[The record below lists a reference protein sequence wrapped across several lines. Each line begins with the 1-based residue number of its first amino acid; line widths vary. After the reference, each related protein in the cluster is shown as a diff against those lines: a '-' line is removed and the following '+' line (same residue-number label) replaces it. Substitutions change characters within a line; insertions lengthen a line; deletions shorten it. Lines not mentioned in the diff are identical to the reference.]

1 MAAHAPTS
9 MNERDVTRRRFVK
22 QSLAAVSP
30 ATLTASALPLVP
42 AHAES
47 GPARLTVVCV
57 GAHPD
62 DPESGC
68 GGALGRYAAL
78 RAPGT
83 GVFPPR
89 GGGGLSRQT
98 FGGTAAIRFAQS
110 EAARQIHGA

>member
-47 GPARLTVVCV
+47 GPARFTVVCV

-68 GGALGRYAAL
+68 GGTLARYAAL
-78 RAPGT
+78 GHPATVRYLT
-83 GVFPPR
+83 R
-89 GGGGLSRQT
+89 GGSGISRKS
-98 FGGTAAIRFAQS
+98 FEEPAPIPSALS
-110 EAARQIHGA
+110 EAARRLQ

>member
-1 MAAHAPTS
+1 

-68 GGALGRYAAL
+68 GGARGRLAAL
-78 RAPGT
+78 RATGAVGPLPPG
-83 GVFPPR
+83 GR
-89 GGGGLSRQT
+89 GSSRQT
-98 FGGTAAIRFAQS
+98 FWGR
-110 EAARQIHGA
+110 EAGWS

>member
-1 MAAHAPTS
+1 

-47 GPARLTVVCV
+47 GPARFTVVCV

-68 GGALGRYAAL
+68 GGALAGYAAL
-78 RAPGT
+78 GDAGD
-83 GVFPPR
+83 GGHLPR
-89 GGGGLSRQT
+89 GGPGLPRQT
-98 FGGTAAIRFAQS
+98 LEGTAA
-110 EAARQIHGA
+110 ARSARSQ

>member
-68 GGALGRYAAL
+68 GGTLARYAAL
-78 RAPGT
+78 GDAGT
-83 GVFPPR
+83 GAHLPR
-89 GGGGLSRQT
+89 GGRGRS
-98 FGGTAAIRFAQS
+98 GTSFEGAATIS
-110 EAARQIHGA
+110 